1 MERLQ
6 QWFSNLE
13 TGAILSVGWQVL
25 GALLI
30 FIIGR
35 WVSKAII
42 GLMGRGLRRRQLDA
56 MLVAF
61 LTNIIYALLLISVV
75 LAAVSYLGVPVTPL
89 IAVLGGAA
97 LAIGLALQSSLS
109 NFASG
114 VMLIGFRPF
123 TAGDFVEAGSVSGT
137 VVRVGMFN
145 TELVTPD
152 NRNVVVPNSQ
162 ITSNPITNYSAFGT
176 RRIDLVI
183 GVDYGDNLKVARDT
197 IARVLADHEMVLDEP
212 EPVIMLL
219 DLADSSVNFAVRP
232 WVNTSEYWPVRG
244 ELLEQIKTELESAGC
259 TIPFPQRQVH
269 VLKDAAD
276 AD

>member
-1 MERLQ
+1 MDRLQ

-97 LAIGLALQSSLS
+97 LAIGLALQGSLS

-152 NRNVVVPNSQ
+152 NRNVIVPNSE

-244 ELLEQIKTELESAGC
+244 ELLEQIKTELENAGC